1 MDMGNI
7 AGMTGQKPTVVTF
20 SLNRKQKERQS
31 DAEKLAALLGDE
43 PAMTIEEMRER
54 EKAEREQRKAAEEER
69 RKKEQQFKEQEKQN
83 ELQMLTKELENAD
96 KQADAIGDEFKVYAR
111 CLTIASRISRGDT
124 VPMKDMKYLAEHEPD
139 LFKQA
144 ILLRVP
150 NDHPKKHKSVL
161 EDDEEEQQTEPASES
176 SEPGEAPV
184 AETEEVAET
193 ETETE

>member
-161 EDDEEEQQTEPASES
+161 EDDEEEQQTESASES
-176 SEPGEAPV
+176 RETGEAPV

-193 ETETE
+193 E